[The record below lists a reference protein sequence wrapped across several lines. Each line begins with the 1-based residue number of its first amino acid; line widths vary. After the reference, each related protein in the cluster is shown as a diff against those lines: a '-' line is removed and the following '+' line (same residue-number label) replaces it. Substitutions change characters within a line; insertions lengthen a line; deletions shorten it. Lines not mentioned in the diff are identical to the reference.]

1 MPNFFVITGIAAS
14 ALRTEAT
21 CFTML
26 QSMTVEPPMM
36 STFDPQNLGAQLM
49 STQNGEDFSLG
60 EVRINPSVAEL

>member
-1 MPNFFVITGIAAS
+1 
-14 ALRTEAT
+14 
-21 CFTML
+21 ML

-60 EVRINPSVAEL
+60 EVRIIHLSRNYKKVSNLETLAKA

>member
-1 MPNFFVITGIAAS
+1 
-14 ALRTEAT
+14 
-21 CFTML
+21 ML